1 MVVTVC
7 TAVANPI
14 SVQWEREA
22 FRVMSIYSLNTHTW
36 QGQDVQVTL
45 GLQLEPEGHL
55 YIFIQ

>member
-7 TAVANPI
+7 TPAVANPI

-45 GLQLEPEGHL
+45 GLQL
-55 YIFIQ
+55 